1 MQLTY
6 RGIAHDFVLSVPAT
20 CQRQEVP
27 TRYRGLAWSWPAQ
40 SAAVSLAQSSALRYR
55 GLVLNPAAKAASR
68 VAAAIS
74 PRKDFITLVE
84 ETHRQNLLRRLQ
96 ERIRAAQAR
105 GDEHL
110 LQQLEQER
118 QLLA

>member
-6 RGIAHDFVLSVPAT
+6 RGIAHPFVPSVSAT

-27 TRYRGLAWSWPAQ
+27 AQYRGLAWSWPAQ
-40 SAAVSLAQSSALRYR
+40 LAAVALPQSFVLTYR
-55 GLVLNPAAKAASR
+55 GLVLNPEVKAASE
-68 VAAAIS
+68 VIS
-74 PRKDFITLVE
+74 LRKDFMTLVK
-84 ETHRQNLLRRLQ
+84 ETHRQHLLSRLQ
-96 ERIRAAQAR
+96 ERIRSAQAR